1 VVDLVALQMAVMVAL
16 VAVFLSQVDMV
27 RTLELELLDK
37 AMMVDTVAVVLAIAV
52 VAVAAV
58 QGQ

>member
-37 AMMVDTVAVVLAIAV
+37 ATMVDTVAVVLAIAV